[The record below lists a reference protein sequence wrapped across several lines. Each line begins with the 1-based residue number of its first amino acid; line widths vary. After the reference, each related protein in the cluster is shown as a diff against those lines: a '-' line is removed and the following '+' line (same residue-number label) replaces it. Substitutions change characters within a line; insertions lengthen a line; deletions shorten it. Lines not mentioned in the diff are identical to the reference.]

1 MHWCIG
7 ALIFSLLLVVV
18 PELLPFHFTP
28 HTWELKLLA
37 FMSKDCNAQ
46 AFLKQHI
53 SDDELDRSGNSLAQ
67 LVDSRG
73 EAFLKEFEVLMNQ
86 QAALRIKSHPDWS
99 SLEESDKQFVLNFL
113 SIMIIQNA
121 AAFDR
126 RVLGLVKS
134 FPVVLLSMAKVRHDL
149 PCVKRQALAS
159 EFLKRGTCGKLDVD
173 SMKFLRMYQQDIQV
187 AAKSGTCGIKLF
199 MALKAMRRM
208 FAPHVRENERLNK
221 QLSLYGERSPSASLD
236 LISARL
242 TMKYFLGV
250 VGARQEGL
258 FGNKQKKWST
268 LRPLAGSV
276 FDTCLGHWKE
286 AANVMAPA
294 DRFSAPMIPERC
306 PSPQDVKD
314 WNPVLEAGGTHRQQ
328 LSVKHVMSAAVNRK
342 LYHFFHDQ
350 DSSKKKKKPQG
361 RKSEIQQ
368 PCFSVVAFVPGT
380 VPVGRPYTMPAGT
393 SVYAFGEAVNRSVRL
408 LGGVWKSGGKLSLNS
423 PWKFEWVADVIFE
436 RIQSNDTSP
445 LTVMVFPM
453 SWVALD
459 DGNLQAEL
467 RSKSGQLPFVTVTQ
481 WEEASRLN
489 SVLFG

>member
-1 MHWCIG
+1 
-7 ALIFSLLLVVV
+7 
-18 PELLPFHFTP
+18 
-28 HTWELKLLA
+28 
-37 FMSKDCNAQ
+37 MSAESNVQ

-53 SDDELDRSGNSLAQ
+53 SDDDLDRFGNSLAQ
-67 LVDSRG
+67 LVDWKG
-73 EAFLKEFEVLMNQ
+73 EALLGEFESLLNQ
-86 QAALRIKSHPDWS
+86 QAAWRIKCHPDWQ
-99 SLEESDKQFVLNFL
+99 SLGESDKQFVLNFL

-121 AAFDR
+121 ASFER
-126 RVLGLVKS
+126 RTLGLVKS

-149 PCVKRQALAS
+149 PCVKRQTLAF
-159 EFLKRGTCGKLDVD
+159 EFLRRGTSGKLDVD
-173 SMKFLRMYQQDIQV
+173 SMKLLRMYRQDVEV
-187 AAKSGTCGIKLF
+187 AAMSGMCGIKLF
-199 MALKAMRRM
+199 VALKAMRRM

-221 QLSLYGERSPSASLD
+221 QLTLYGDRSPSASLD

-258 FGNKQKKWST
+258 FGNKEKKWST

-286 AANVMAPA
+286 ASSVMAPV
-294 DRFSAPMIPERC
+294 DRFAAPVIPEWC
-306 PSPQDVKD
+306 PSPEDVKA
-314 WNPVLEAGGTHRQQ
+314 WNPVLDAGGTHRQQ

-342 LYHFFHDQ
+342 LYHFFHEP
-350 DSSKKKKKPQG
+350 DSSKKKKNHKTV
-361 RKSEIQQ
+361 KSEIQQ
-368 PCFSVVAFVPGT
+368 PCFSVVAFVPGL
-380 VPVGRPYTMPAGT
+380 VPVGRPFRIPADT
-393 SVYAFGEAVNRSVRL
+393 PVYAFGEAVNRSVRL
-408 LGGVWKSGGKLSLNS
+408 LAGVWQSGGKLSLNK

-436 RIQSNDTSP
+436 RIQSNDNSP

-459 DGNLQAEL
+459 DGKLQAEL

-489 SVLFG
+489 SARFG